1 MQIDTTKETH
11 DSSTTLWIAMFDS
24 AASLVRSIA
33 GTLKK
38 CMHRAWYYYQ
48 QCGRIG
54 DYNSNMSVNCTKPW
68 LVLKIA

>member
-33 GTLKK
+33 GTLRK
-38 CMHRAWYYYQ
+38 MHAQ
-48 QCGRIG
+48 
-54 DYNSNMSVNCTKPW
+54 S
-68 LVLKIA
+68 LVLQPTMWQNRGL